1 MRTYKDNAKEYALK
15 LLKRKNYFIKELYI
29 KLLNR
34 YSVEEVD
41 NTIRDLI
48 KMDLLNDKLLIE
60 MKTYFLLHIKMY
72 GRNYIYNYFIS
83 RGLSENLVKY
93 ILSKYSNS
101 IFINNLNRIKR
112 DLDRKGRSPE
122 YIYNF
127 LLRRGY
133 TEEEIK
139 NM

>member
-1 MRTYKDNAKEYALK
+1 MRVYKDNAKEYSLK
-15 LLKRKNYFIKELYI
+15 LLKRKNYFIKELYV
-29 KLLNR
+29 KLINR
-34 YSVEEVD
+34 YSLEEVD
-41 NTIRDLI
+41 QTIKELI

-72 GRNYIYNYFIS
+72 GRNYILNYFLS
-83 RGLSENLVKY
+83 KGLSENLVKF

-101 IFINNLNRIKR
+101 IFINNMNKIKG

-133 TEEEIK
+133 SEEEIK